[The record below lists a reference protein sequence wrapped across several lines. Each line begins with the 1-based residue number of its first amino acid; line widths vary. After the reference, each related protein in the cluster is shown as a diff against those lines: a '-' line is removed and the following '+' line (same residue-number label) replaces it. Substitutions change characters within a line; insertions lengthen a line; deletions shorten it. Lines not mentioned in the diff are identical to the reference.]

1 MTPPGGRV
9 GPGLTP
15 GPGQSGREVNLGG
28 VAAVVSRSNAR
39 SIRIYKNRQQ
49 YDQWVVT
56 VDDVSRRIG
65 AQPVQPG
72 QQQPGRPG
80 MPTTP
85 GSTTPGRPGGFPST
99 RPPG

>member
-1 MTPPGGRV
+1 
-9 GPGLTP
+9 
-15 GPGQSGREVNLGG
+15 VNLGG